1 MDLPRLFRL
10 LSWLSPSFPVGS
22 YTYSHG
28 LEFAVEAGLVR
39 DRVTLEEWVEG
50 ILRFGTGRM
59 DALIF
64 STAYGAA
71 PCRLDDLAELATA
84 LRGTREF
91 SQESLQQGRAFA
103 AVLKASRPVSAGH
116 DANSVPA
123 PRATP
128 LPYPMAVALACRQHE
143 IPLTCALTAYLHA
156 FASNLVSAGI
166 RLVPIGHTD
175 GQIALARMETPV
187 DEVVAEALRAP
198 EEDWGTATPIL
209 DWASMQHE
217 SQRTRL
223 FRS

>member
-1 MDLPRLFRL
+1 MNLRQLFRL

-28 LEFAVEAGLVR
+28 LEFAVEARLVH
-39 DRVTLEEWVEG
+39 DRTTLEEWVEG

-71 PCRLDDLAELATA
+71 LWRLKDLAELATA

-103 AVLKASRPVSAGH
+103 TVLEASWPVSA
-116 DANSVPA
+116 DYTNSMPA
-123 PRATP
+123 P

-143 IPLTCALTAYLHA
+143 IPLPCALAAYLHA

-166 RLVPIGHTD
+166 RLIPIGHTD

-187 DEVVAEALRAP
+187 DEVVTEALRTP
-198 EEDWGTATPIL
+198 EEDWGVATPIL

-217 SQRTRL
+217 SQHTRL